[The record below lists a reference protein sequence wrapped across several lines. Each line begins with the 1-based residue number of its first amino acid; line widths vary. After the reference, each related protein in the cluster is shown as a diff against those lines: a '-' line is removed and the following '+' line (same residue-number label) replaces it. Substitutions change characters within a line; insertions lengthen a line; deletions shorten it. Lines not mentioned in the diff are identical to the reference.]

1 MSKAK
6 KSRAKKSE
14 AKQEFD
20 EPPWRQLIRQIHD
33 AHAHMVLA
41 VTGGGSQAI
50 AALLEVPGAS
60 RTVLEAIVPYS
71 PESLAAFLGARP
83 EQSCSQRTARAM
95 AMAAYQ
101 RAVRYVIAA
110 SPAPQPLAGVACT
123 ASLVSDR
130 PKHGPHR
137 VHVALQTATTTL
149 AQSVEL
155 IKGRRSRAEE
165 EALAARLVLNL
176 AAEAG
181 GIDERV
187 EAGLS
192 PDESLQVARSEAPG
206 EWQGLLDGRREAVA
220 VRTGVAVKHAGRR
233 LIFSGAFNPRHDAH
247 RRMAKMAAEQLGL
260 PVEHEISILNVD
272 KPPLD
277 FLELEHRAAQ
287 FAADETLWLTR
298 AATFAE
304 KAVMFA
310 PATFI
315 VGADTIAR
323 IADPR
328 YYGGEPAC
336 LAAID
341 RLAAL
346 GCRFL
351 VFGRQVEGCFHVP
364 GTLRL
369 HESLLRLCD
378 GVPAERFR
386 HDVSSTELRKTSEG
400 GSEITRT
407 E

>member
-6 KSRAKKSE
+6 KLRAKKSE

-20 EPPWRQLIRQIHD
+20 EPPWGQLIRQIHD

-101 RAVRYVIAA
+101 RALRYVMGEA
-110 SPAPQPLAGVACT
+110 PAPQPLAGVACT

-155 IKGRRSRAEE
+155 VKGRRSRAEE
-165 EALAARLVLNL
+165 EALAAKLVLNL

-187 EAGLS
+187 EAGFS
-192 PDESLQVARSEAPG
+192 PVESLQVARSEAPG

-220 VRTGVAVKHAGRR
+220 VRTGAAKKPAVRR
-233 LIFSGAFNPRHDAH
+233 LIFPGAFNPRHDAH
-247 RRMAKMAAEQLGL
+247 RRMAQMAAEQLGL

-323 IADPR
+323 IAHPR

-336 LAAID
+336 QAAID
-341 RLAAL
+341 RMAAL
-346 GCRFL
+346 DCRFL
-351 VFGRQVEGCFHVP
+351 VFGRQVQGCFHVP
-364 GTLRL
+364 GTLGL

-378 GVPAERFR
+378 VVPADRFR
-386 HDVSSTELRKTSEG
+386 HDVSSTALRKASDG
-400 GSEITRT
+400 GSEITQT
-407 E
+407 D